1 MKYSSQGKQL
11 RLDIFSGTLE
21 QSLDPTNRWY
31 KLAHAMPWEEIE
43 KVYNQSLDNKH
54 CGGGNKS
61 ARMVIGALI
70 IKHKMNLS
78 DEETILAISENPYMQ
93 YFVGLEEF
101 TSDPI
106 FDSSLFVHIRKRMD
120 IELINSITLSLMKQ
134 AQKKEDSTNNNGR
147 DDNESDNHSSLDSGS
162 EEIPFMDEEGNKHQ
176 GSIKIDA
183 TCSDAEVKYPTDIDL
198 LNDARDVS
206 ERLIDRLCVLSGS
219 PKPRTYRK
227 KARHKFLKVI
237 KKRNKSRKLVRK
249 GIREQ
254 LRYLGRN
261 IRSISDIIA
270 SSSTAFYDRLKEKE
284 KQWISTIIK
293 VYSQQ
298 KEMFDNNVHQCADRI
313 ISVFQP
319 HVRPIVRGKSKAKV
333 EFGAKIGVSVV
344 KGYTFVDRLSWD
356 AYNESEDLETYIQ
369 RYFERFGC
377 YPVRCYADKIYMN
390 RHNREILKKYHI
402 QAAGKPLGRPSK
414 EMQTEEYKQQS
425 IKDMGQRNEVESTFG
440 TAKRVYRANDIRAKL
455 PNTASVWTA
464 LCYLAKN
471 VMKFLKELLCALMKR
486 RYFLS
491 VRLPDTG
498 MLFYSLFLKLTA

>member
-1 MKYSSQGKQL
+1 MKYSSQVKHL
-11 RLDIFSGTLE
+11 RLDIFSCTLE
-21 QSLDPTNRWY
+21 KSLDPTNRWY
-31 KLAHAMPWEEIE
+31 KLAQSMPWDEIE
-43 KVYNQSLDNKH
+43 RVYNQGLANKH
-54 CGGGNKS
+54 CGGGNKP
-61 ARMVIGALI
+61 ARMVIGALL

-78 DEETILAISENPYMQ
+78 DEETIQAIRENPYLQ
-93 YFVGLEEF
+93 YFVGLDEF
-101 TSDPI
+101 TNEPI

-120 IELINSITLSLMKQ
+120 IESINSITLSLMKQ
-134 AQKKEDSTNNNGR
+134 AQKKEDVTTKNVS
-147 DDNESDNHSSLDSGS
+147 DDNEWYDKSSLDTGS
-162 EEIPFMDEEGNKHQ
+162 EEPSFMDEDGNKHN

-206 ERLIDRLCVLSGS
+206 ERLIDRLCALSGS
-219 PKPRTYRK
+219 LRPKTYRK
-227 KARHKFLKVI
+227 KARHKFLSVI

-254 LRYLGRN
+254 LSYLGRN
-261 IRSISDIIA
+261 ISSISEIIA
-270 SSSTAFYDRLKEKE
+270 SSSTAFYDRLRAKE

-344 KGYTFVDRLSWD
+344 QGYTFIDRFSWD
-356 AYNESEDLETYIQ
+356 AYNESEDLETHIQ
-369 RYFERFGC
+369 RYFDRFGC

-390 RHNREILKKYHI
+390 RHNREILKKHHI

-455 PNTASVWTA
+455 SNTATVWTA

-486 RYFLS
+486 RCFSS
-491 VRLPDTG
+491 VLLPDTD
-498 MLFYSLFLKLTA
+498 MLYYFLFLKRTA